1 MRTLII
7 LLLFTTFGFGQTLDA
22 FPDTKYVL
30 HPIQKRQCSESD
42 KKQRVVELNYIPPL
56 IVRDEYGN
64 RLRTYE
70 YGLQGTI
77 SLKDSTGII
86 TAIYK
91 RDWQGN
97 IVLIK
102 R

>member
-1 MRTLII
+1 MRVLII
-7 LLLFTTFGFGQTLDA
+7 FLLLTSVSFGQTLDA
-22 FPDTKYVL
+22 FPDTKYTL
-30 HPIQKRQCSESD
+30 FPIQKRKVYESPP
-42 KKQRVVELNYIPPL
+42 KKEMSYIPPL
-56 IVRDEYGN
+56 IIRDEYGN

-77 SLKDSTGII
+77 SLKDSTGLI